1 MKQSQELQGPKKVLK
16 PKATQNARNK
26 KKVSDENLELSN
38 QNINQQIRR
47 GAIEEAAYTAYDA
60 LENHKTFK
68 SQQKSYNEVQKQY
81 EEQAYS
87 SEVVSPPAAPP
98 EAAGFSENNPP
109 PINTEYGGNEK
120 SFDSGSGSESWS
132 ESGNESGSGS
142 YGAAA
147 DVPQWKSPMI
157 QDVESAG
164 TRGWMLGTAETP
176 ELAKNTQALLK
187 NEALQERLEG
197 RRKTIQKGYSRY
209 SIGEQS
215 TGEKRRLRYYGKMD
229 LTGEDKFTVGRLKY
243 SGSIRREKMTRE
255 DYEEFLRRKGVRT
268 FKRRTRGRLLFHGI
282 KAVVDEG
289 TSAEDEVI
297 GGMKRGIRRAGR
309 VAALSTR
316 RNIRT
321 LRLQNNVYTRLDQ
334 AKQQEQIL
342 RDKRERLLSD
352 AKKKQQKEELRTEKS
367 REQKKKIKKQMA
379 QRRVQEEEN
388 FFSRTKQNA
397 SVKRRA
403 KKERKQ
409 TVKKTLSTVFPVVGL
424 VFVALI
430 IFVILILILITVI
443 VGISDYYASA
453 VTQNDYATIS
463 DATGYY
469 RKLETDMDEYL
480 NADRDALEAELEAEY
495 GPDIYEYIYNLAEFG
510 FSANTLMA
518 YLSAVYGS
526 FTLED
531 VKAEL
536 ESIFEAMY
544 TLTIEVKLE
553 DRIVSEYNPDT
564 GEYEDVTREKKICYV
579 TLEKKE
585 LEEVVEERM
594 TSDQLEQYKNYR
606 LSTGGQQVYSPVM
619 REDWTNLISSNFGER
634 VHPITKERKMHNGVD
649 IAVPIGTHV
658 YSAVDGTVILA
669 RYSESAGNW
678 VKVQTETGWTVVM
691 MHMDS
696 LTVSEG
702 QTVKKGDHL
711 GYSGNTGRSTGPHLH
726 LEVRDPS
733 DQPMN
738 PIFMIPQNCTSIEGG
753 DE

>member
-1 MKQSQELQGPKKVLK
+1 MNQAQELKSPQNVLK
-16 PKATQNARNK
+16 PKAVQKN
-26 KKVSDENLELSN
+26 VPDENHELSY
-38 QNINQQIRR
+38 QNTSQQIRR
-47 GAIEEAAYTAYDA
+47 GALEEAAYTAYDA
-60 LENHKTFK
+60 IEHHRTYK
-68 SQQKSYNEVQKQY
+68 SSQRSYDEVRKQY

-87 SEVVSPPAAPP
+87 PDAMLPP
-98 EAAGFSENNPP
+98 EAEPVASESVGSHPK
-109 PINTEYGGNEK
+109 PIGADFGEDGEL
-120 SFDSGSGSESWS
+120 SDGSGSEI
-132 ESGNESGSGS
+132 
-142 YGAAA
+142 GAGGVG
-147 DVPQWKSPMI
+147 DRFHCGPQWKSPTM
-157 QDVESAG
+157 QDVESVG
-164 TRGWMLGTAETP
+164 TGSRMFETAEAP
-176 ELAKNTQALLK
+176 ELSKNAQALLK
-187 NEALQERLEG
+187 NERLQEDLES
-197 RRKTIQKGYSRY
+197 RRKTVQKGYSRY

-215 TGEKRRLRYYGKMD
+215 TGEKRRLRYYGKLD
-229 LTGEDKFTVGRLKY
+229 LTGEDKFSVGRLKY

-255 DYEEFLRRKGVRT
+255 DYEELLRRQGMRA
-268 FKRRTRGRLLFHGI
+268 FKRRTRGRLLFHGV
-282 KAVVDEG
+282 KAVADEEIL
-289 TSAEDEVI
+289 AEDEVI
-297 GGMKRGIRRAGR
+297 GGMKRGIRSASRLVMVTGR
-309 VAALSTR
+309 KS
-316 RNIRT
+316 IRT
-321 LRLQNNVYTRLDQ
+321 LKQQNNVYARLDL
-334 AKQQEQIL
+334 AKQKEQVL

-352 AKKKQQKEELRTEKS
+352 AKKKQRKEELRAAKS
-367 REQKKKIKKQMA
+367 RAQKKKLKKQMV
-379 QRRVQEEEN
+379 QIRVQEEGN
-388 FFSRTKQNA
+388 FFRRTRQGIL
-397 SVKRRA
+397 VKRRA
-403 KKERKQ
+403 KKVRQE
-409 TVKKTLSTVFPVVGL
+409 TVKRTLSIVFSLAGVIFFFL
-424 VFVALI
+424 LI
-430 IFVILILILITVI
+430 GIILLLILISVFAGGTE
-443 VGISDYYASA
+443 YYASA
-453 VTQNDYATIS
+453 VTQNDYATLT

-469 RKLETDMDEYL
+469 RNLETDMDEYL

-495 GPDIYEYIYNLAEFG
+495 GPDIYEYIYDLAEFG

-536 ESIFEAMY
+536 ESIFEEMY
-544 TLTIEVKLE
+544 TLTIDVKLE
-553 DRIVSEYNPDT
+553 DRVVSEYNSAT
-564 GEYEDVTREKKICYV
+564 GEYEDVTRKKKICYI

-585 LEEVVEERM
+585 LEEVVEGRM
-594 TSDQLEQYKNYR
+594 TPDQLGQYGDYR

-634 VHPITKERKMHNGVD
+634 IHPITKERKMHNGVD

-669 RYSESAGNW
+669 GYSESAGNW

-738 PIFMIPQNCTSIEGG
+738 PIFIIPQNCASIQGG

>member
-1 MKQSQELQGPKKVLK
+1 MNQSQELKIPQDVLK
-16 PKATQNARNK
+16 SKAVQKN
-26 KKVSDENLELSN
+26 VPDENHELSYQN
-38 QNINQQIRR
+38 QNQQIRR
-47 GAIEEAAYTAYDA
+47 GALEEAAYTAYDA
-60 LENHKTFK
+60 IEHHKTYK
-68 SQQKSYNEVQKQY
+68 SSQRSYDEVRKQY

-87 SEVVSPPAAPP
+87 SDAMLSPEAGP
-98 EAAGFSENNPP
+98 EAAESAGSHSQ
-109 PINTEYGGNEK
+109 PISTDLGEGGELP
-120 SFDSGSGSESWS
+120 DG
-132 ESGNESGSGS
+132 SGNEIRVTEIDGLQCE
-142 YGAAA
+142 
-147 DVPQWKSPMI
+147 PQWKSPMM

-164 TRGWMLGTAETP
+164 IRGRMLGTAETP
-176 ELAKNTQALLK
+176 ELSKNTQALLK
-187 NEALQERLEG
+187 NERLQENLDS
-197 RRKTIQKGYSRY
+197 RRKTVQKGYSRY

-215 TGEKRRLRYYGKMD
+215 TGEKRRLRYYGKLD
-229 LTGEDKFTVGRLKY
+229 LTGEDKFFVGRLKY

-255 DYEEFLRRKGVRT
+255 DYEELLRRQGMRA
-268 FKRRTRGRLLFHGI
+268 FKRRTKGRLLFHGV
-282 KAVVDEG
+282 KAVADEEML
-289 TSAEDEVI
+289 AEDEAI

-309 VAALSTR
+309 VAMISTR
-316 RNIRT
+316 RNIRA
-321 LRLQNNVYTRLDQ
+321 LKQQNNVYARLDV
-334 AKQQEQIL
+334 AKQKEQVL

-352 AKKKQQKEELRTEKS
+352 AKKKQRKEELRAAKS
-367 REQKKKIKKQMA
+367 RAQKKKLKKQMA
-379 QRRVQEEEN
+379 QMRVQEEGN
-388 FFSRTKQNA
+388 FFRRTRQGIL
-397 SVKRRA
+397 VKRRS
-403 KKERKQ
+403 KKLQKQARKR
-409 TVKKTLSTVFPVVGL
+409 VLSTVFSVVGL
-424 VFVALI
+424 AVVIFIFFLI
-430 IFVILILILITVI
+430 LVLILITVI
-443 VGISDYYASA
+443 VGMSDYYASA
-453 VTQNDYATIS
+453 VTQNDYGTLT

-469 RKLETDMDEYL
+469 RNLETDMDEYL
-480 NADRDALEAELEAEY
+480 NGDREALEAELEAEY
-495 GPDIYEYIYNLAEFG
+495 GPDIYEYIYDLAEFG

-536 ESIFEAMY
+536 ESIFEEMY

-553 DRIVSEYNPDT
+553 DRVVSEYNPAT
-564 GEYEDVTREKKICYV
+564 GEYEDVTRKKKICYI

-585 LEEVVEERM
+585 LEEVVEGRM
-594 TSDQLEQYKNYR
+594 TPDQLGQYGDYR

-634 VHPITKERKMHNGVD
+634 IHPITKERKMHNGVD
-649 IAVPIGTHV
+649 IAVPIGTHI
-658 YSAVDGTVILA
+658 YSAVDGTVTLA
-669 RYSESAGNW
+669 GYSESAGNW

-738 PIFMIPQNCTSIEGG
+738 PIFIIPQNCASIEGG